1 MVGEVV
7 AGRAGLPPDDFS
19 ARVLAGAVIGAAI
32 AAVPHG
38 MTAFD
43 RGDFDRL
50 DDALTLLRDGLPLG
64 GRPANG

>member
-7 AGRAGLPPDDFS
+7 AVRAGLPPDDFS

-32 AAVPHG
+32 AAVPRG

-50 DDALTLLRDGLPLG
+50 DDALMLLQAGLPLG
-64 GRPANG
+64 SRPASG